1 MAVSYL
7 ILVSFIIFILG
18 TVGVFLCNTSKNLI
32 GVLISIELL
41 LVSINLSF
49 LLFSSFF
56 DDFLGQLY
64 ILLVLAVA
72 AAESALGLAII
83 IIFFRLNGR
92 ASLSLV

>member
-1 MAVSYL
+1 MVASYI

-18 TVGVFLCNTSKNLI
+18 SVGVFLCNTSKNLI

-41 LVSINLSF
+41 LVAVNINF
-49 LLFSSFF
+49 LLSSCFF
-56 DDFLGQLY
+56 DDFVGQLY

-92 ASLSLV
+92 ASLNLI